1 MKPRYLL
8 PTNVIIALRRRR
20 PPSVVAR
27 LAALRIG
34 EAVMSPITY
43 GELCFGAE
51 KSVDRD
57 NALAVLA
64 QMVAVVPIAIAEP
77 EEAGRRYG
85 ELRAILARQ
94 GQLIGN
100 NDVWIAAHALAAN
113 LTLVTG
119 NVGEFSRV
127 PGLVIENWAA
137 Q

>member
-8 PTNVIIALRRRR
+8 DTNVIIALRRRR
-20 PPSVVAR
+20 PRSVVAR
-27 LAALRIG
+27 LTALRIG
-34 EAVMSPITY
+34 EAVMSPVTY

-51 KSVDRD
+51 KSADRD
-57 NALAVLA
+57 TAFAVLA
-64 QMVAVVPIAIAEP
+64 RLVAVVPIEIAEP
-77 EEAGRRYG
+77 RETGHRYG
-85 ELRAILARQ
+85 EIRATLGRQ

-127 PGLVIENWAA
+127 PGLVIEDWAA

>member
-1 MKPRYLL
+1 
-8 PTNVIIALRRRR
+8 
-20 PPSVVAR
+20 
-27 LAALRIG
+27 
-34 EAVMSPITY
+34 MSPVTY

-51 KSVDRD
+51 KSADRD
-57 NALAVLA
+57 NAFAVLA
-64 QMVAVVPIAIAEP
+64 RLVAVVPIEIAEP
-77 EEAGRRYG
+77 QETGRRYG
-85 ELRAILARQ
+85 EIRATLGRQ

-127 PGLVIENWAA
+127 PGLVIEDWAA